1 MKPTPKSRLSGLAAS
16 VLVATLAVTAS
27 VIANSVTTS
36 AGAAEPQPVQQQDKP
51 TVVLVHGAFADAS
64 SWNGV
69 IERLQ
74 AEGYPVVAP
83 ANPLRDL
90 ATDSAYLRRV
100 LNSVQGPIVLA
111 GHSYGGAVMSSAA
124 AGDPDVKALV
134 YITALAPDVGE
145 TTAELVNRF
154 PGNTLGANLQSVPFP
169 LPGGGEGTDLYV
181 KREAFREHFAADV
194 PAPTAALMAVT
205 QRPAATAALEGKAV
219 EAAWKVIPSWALL
232 ATEDRAIPLAAQ
244 KFMAERAKSKTA
256 EVKASHA
263 VPVSQPGAVA
273 DLIIEAA
280 GASK

>member
-1 MKPTPKSRLSGLAAS
+1 MKPTPKSRLLGVAAS
-16 VLVATLAVTAS
+16 VLVAALALTAPVT
-27 VIANSVTTS
+27 ANSVTS
-36 AGAAEPQPVQQQDKP
+36 AGAAEPQPAQQQDKP

-90 ATDSAYLRRV
+90 ATDSAYLRSV

-134 YITALAPDVGE
+134 YITALAPEIGE
-145 TTAELVNRF
+145 STGELVNRF

-169 LPGGGEGTDLYV
+169 LPGGGEGADLYV

-232 ATEDRAIPLAAQ
+232 ATEDKAIPLAAQ
-244 KFMAERAKSKTA
+244 KFMAERAKSKTV